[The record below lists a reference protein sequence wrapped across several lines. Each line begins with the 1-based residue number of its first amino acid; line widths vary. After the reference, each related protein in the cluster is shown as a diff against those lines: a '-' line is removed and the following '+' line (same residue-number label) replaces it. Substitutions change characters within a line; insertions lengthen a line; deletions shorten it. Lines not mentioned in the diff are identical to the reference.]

1 MKLTNGEIYNAREA
15 LEKLTQ
21 AKLPLRASYDLAV
34 MATKLRNQ
42 LMVIEK
48 IRLDLLQTYGDKDEN
63 RPNHLSIIPQSE
75 KFPQFAEEL
84 GKLMTIEVDIDIEA
98 VTLPD
103 TLEIEPA
110 TLMALD
116 KFIKVE

>member
-21 AKLPLRASYDLAV
+21 AKLPLRASYELAM

-42 LMVIEK
+42 IMVIEK
-48 IRLDLLQTYGDKDEN
+48 LRLGLLQTYGDKDGDN
-63 RPNHLSIIPQSE
+63 PNQLKINPQSE
-75 KFPQFAEEL
+75 KFPQFAKEL
-84 GKLMTIEVDIDIEA
+84 GELMTIEVDIDIEA

-103 TLEIEPA
+103 TLEVEPA

-116 KFIKVE
+116 KFIKVA